1 MAKKDNA
8 GAKEASD
15 RFEIEQH
22 LRLAFENNVAGIII
36 TDLNSH
42 ILDVNSS
49 FCNMLGYT
57 RDELVSSDLKKYTPA
72 EDRSI
77 TLRVNKKLLR
87 EGLEHVIYN
96 KRYQHRDGSLVWFE
110 ISKSVGRNQNG
121 EPKYFV
127 ASVRNITAERQ
138 LLAQLSEQALHDP
151 LTGVANRLL
160 FEDRLAQARAKAL
173 RGDGWLAVFLIDLD
187 DFKDVNDTLGHQ
199 VGDELLKA
207 ISIRLQ
213 RITRPEDT
221 LCRFGGD
228 EFLYLSGPFANRRE
242 VRKLANR
249 LLDAFDEPFT
259 VEGESLSQFAS
270 IGIAIQHGG
279 SNDIDL
285 VRDAD
290 TALAEAKRLGGE
302 RYVFFRSEMHYR
314 VSNRL
319 SLVQELRK
327 SLESDELQMHYQP
340 IVNLTTNQIVGVEA
354 LMRWKHP
361 KSGFIAPDIFI
372 PLVERS
378 RLIFDLGSF
387 ALKRAVSEAAACFK
401 LYDADH
407 LSIAVNLSP
416 YQFYDPLLTKSIEE
430 TLEDN
435 DFEPGR
441 LVLEITENVA
451 FEDIDKAAKIASRL
465 RDLKVVLAIDD
476 FGTGY
481 SALSN
486 FTLLQPKIIKI
497 DKSLVQSSNTMPN
510 GARLLEVMASIG
522 TSLDAMVIAEG
533 VETVTHLQILRELGY
548 AYGQGYLFS
557 HAVSSIELVNLLEKR
572 LAPDESEHAWST

>member
-1 MAKKDNA
+1 
-8 GAKEASD
+8 
-15 RFEIEQH
+15 
-22 LRLAFENNVAGIII
+22 
-36 TDLNSH
+36 
-42 ILDVNSS
+42 
-49 FCNMLGYT
+49 
-57 RDELVSSDLKKYTPA
+57 
-72 EDRSI
+72 
-77 TLRVNKKLLR
+77 
-87 EGLEHVIYN
+87 
-96 KRYQHRDGSLVWFE
+96 
-110 ISKSVGRNQNG
+110 
-121 EPKYFV
+121 
-127 ASVRNITAERQ
+127 
-138 LLAQLSEQALHDP
+138 
-151 LTGVANRLL
+151 
-160 FEDRLAQARAKAL
+160 
-173 RGDGWLAVFLIDLD
+173 
-187 DFKDVNDTLGHQ
+187 
-199 VGDELLKA
+199 
-207 ISIRLQ
+207 
-213 RITRPEDT
+213 
-221 LCRFGGD
+221 
-228 EFLYLSGPFANRRE
+228 
-242 VRKLANR
+242 
-249 LLDAFDEPFT
+249 
-259 VEGESLSQFAS
+259 
-270 IGIAIQHGG
+270 
-279 SNDIDL
+279 
-285 VRDAD
+285 
-290 TALAEAKRLGGE
+290 
-302 RYVFFRSEMHYR
+302 
-314 VSNRL
+314 
-319 SLVQELRK
+319 
-327 SLESDELQMHYQP
+327 
-340 IVNLTTNQIVGVEA
+340 VNLTTNQIVGVEA

-451 FEDIDKAAKIASRL
+451 FEDIYKAAKIASRL

-557 HAVSSIELVNLLEKR
+557 HAVSPIDLVKLLEKR
-572 LAPDESEHAWST
+572 LAPTESEDLWFTKADV